1 MLVPQRHSGNIYAG
15 FGRVARIAFFCF
27 SYPKLRPWH
36 LFIDPK
42 WTQLRWM
49 SSLSTQ
55 LWRTT
60 SPSCRVAGL
69 PPGYGCRPPTTA
81 TLEGGGVDIIVD
93 MPLDRTYPCRL
104 CVFLCVVATCLV
116 CSCRPCFNACI
127 RVQQHHVKNNT
138 IAPQPYIYISQNN
151 QSYIPILHTQSYTG
165 CRCIGLKACPPQ

>member
-1 MLVPQRHSGNIYAG
+1 MIYHRCTCWSGDSKSM
-15 FGRVARIAFFCF
+15 FLSDTVATFTQALAVSLALHFFCF

-42 WTQLRWM
+42 STQLRWM

-138 IAPQPYIYISQNN
+138 IAPQPYIYIS
-151 QSYIPILHTQSYTG
+151 
-165 CRCIGLKACPPQ
+165 K

>member
-1 MLVPQRHSGNIYAG
+1 MKLDRVNHSDFVDGAEIPRVCLSPNNTVATLMKRHFLVAAVLAKPARCRDAELDTFRDASRTHRTPQLVRATD
-15 FGRVARIAFFCF
+15 AFFCF

-42 WTQLRWM
+42 STQLRWM

-81 TLEGGGVDIIVD
+81 TLEGGGLIS
-93 MPLDRTYPCRL
+93 LSTCRWIAHIHAG
-104 CVFLCVVATCLV
+104 CVCFCV
-116 CSCRPCFNACI
+116 
-127 RVQQHHVKNNT
+127 
-138 IAPQPYIYISQNN
+138 
-151 QSYIPILHTQSYTG
+151 
-165 CRCIGLKACPPQ
+165 